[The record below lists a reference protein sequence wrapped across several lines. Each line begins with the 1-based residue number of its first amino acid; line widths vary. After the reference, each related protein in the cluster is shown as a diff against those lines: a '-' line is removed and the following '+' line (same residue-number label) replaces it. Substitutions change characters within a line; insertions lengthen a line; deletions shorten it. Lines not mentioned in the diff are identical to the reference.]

1 MADKVKRTYE
11 PFPEGEQPP
20 DGWPTVYVDKADY
33 DTLKERA
40 DALAD
45 AVEGVLEYGPAFTAG
60 EEAELDEALTAY
72 REAGPN
78 DRRRLSRGNGPD
90 AG

>member
-1 MADKVKRTYE
+1 MSDKVRRYPIRLGLPLVSFDPRPQDSQFVE
-11 PFPEGEQPP
+11 
-20 DGWPTVYVDKADY
+20 VVRASDY

-40 DALAD
+40 DALAE

-72 REAGPN
+72 REAGPK
-78 DRRRLSRGNGPD
+78 
-90 AG
+90 